1 MMGSHT
7 DTSVQRTAGRQ
18 QAGSFSGDPPQ
29 APVIFFSNFRKR
41 KVFFFFCKD
50 AALCQKAAKQ
60 FGAMIRCKRNLSIC
74 Q

>member
-41 KVFFFFCKD
+41 KVFFFFFFARTLHFVK
-50 AALCQKAAKQ
+50 KQ
-60 FGAMIRCKRNLSIC
+60 PSNLEP
-74 Q
+74 